1 MNINFETSTKKVI
14 MASVDKSYIKIFSGN
29 SNVGL
34 ADNIARE
41 LNLKLGDIEVSKF
54 SDGETSVVI
63 NETVRDVNCFI
74 VQSTCS
80 PVNDNLMELLVI
92 ADALKRACAKKIT
105 AIIPYFG
112 YARQDRKVN
121 KCDPITAKLVADLI
135 TISGVDEII
144 TMDLHVKQIEGFFNI
159 PVTNLEGLYTL
170 AENLKREIKNISE
183 YVVVS
188 PDLGSVN
195 RVKKFA
201 KELGDLK
208 MAIINKFR
216 PKPNEC
222 EVSNIFGD
230 VKNKDTIILDD
241 MIDTA
246 GTLCKAADFLLIEGA
261 KSVTACATH
270 GVFSGNA
277 FDKLEKSNF
286 KNIYILDTIP
296 LNLERLKKLNNLA
309 NKVKVFSTSKPFA
322 DLIKENTGMG

>member
-1 MNINFETSTKKVI
+1 
-14 MASVDKSYIKIFSGN
+14 MASVDKNYIKVFSGN
-29 SNVGL
+29 SNIGL

-41 LNLKLGDIEVSKF
+41 LNLKLGDIDVSKF
-54 SDGETSVVI
+54 SDGETSVSL
-63 NETVRDVNCFI
+63 NETVRDTNCFI

-105 AIIPYFG
+105 AIVPYFG
-112 YARQDRKVN
+112 YARQDRKIN
-121 KCDPITAKLVADLI
+121 KYDPITAKLVTDLI
-135 TISGVDEII
+135 TVSGIDEII
-144 TMDLHVKQIEGFFNI
+144 TMDLHVKQIEGFFDI

-170 AENLKREIKNISE
+170 AENLKKEIKNIKE

-188 PDLGSVN
+188 PDLGAVN

-201 KELGDLK
+201 KDLGDLK
-208 MAIINKFR
+208 IAIINKFR

-246 GTLCKAADFLLIEGA
+246 GTLCKSAAFLLREGA

-270 GVFSGNA
+270 GVFSGKA
-277 FDKLEKSNF
+277 FDKLGKSNF

-296 LNLERLKKLNNLA
+296 VNLEKLKGLSNLA
-309 NKVKVFSTSKPFA
+309 NKIKVFSTGRLFA
-322 DLIKENTGMG
+322 NLIKEDTGIG